1 MTEQE
6 IQKQIL
12 NYLEAIG
19 IFHWR
24 NNVGRKKNLHF
35 GLKGS
40 ADILGITIKPTI
52 TPKDTGIID
61 DYSSISDDA
70 QSRIDKAVSRE
81 VQEMQ
86 KDIEDAEYYAS
97 EDYAKQ
103 ELKIELINL
112 VERLV
117 NEGKGELIKIELN
130 KLNSK

>member
-1 MTEQE
+1 MNKTL
-6 IQKQIL
+6 IIGSIFIIML
-12 NYLEAIG
+12 IG
-19 IFHWR
+19 I
-24 NNVGRKKNLHF
+24 VT
-35 GLKGS
+35 

>member
-1 MTEQE
+1 MNKKIMIFTA
-6 IQKQIL
+6 IISVML
-12 NYLEAIG
+12 IG
-19 IFHWR
+19 IVTAGII
-24 NNVGRKKNLHF
+24 NVEV
-35 GLKGS
+35 
-40 ADILGITIKPTI
+40 KPTI
-52 TPKDTGIID
+52 TSNDNKIID

-70 QSRIDKAVSRE
+70 QSRIDDAVARE

-117 NEGKGELIKIELN
+117 NEDKGETVKTELN
-130 KLNSK
+130 RI